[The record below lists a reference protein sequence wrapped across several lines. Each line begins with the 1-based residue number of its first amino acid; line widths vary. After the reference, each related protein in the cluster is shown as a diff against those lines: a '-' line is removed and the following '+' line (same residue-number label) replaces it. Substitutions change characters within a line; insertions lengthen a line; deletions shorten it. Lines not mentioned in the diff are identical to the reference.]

1 MHKLGVI
8 ALSGLAISAICLGAA
23 AAIGAREH
31 VGNIDFSMF
40 DDEPNCAPSNATAGS
55 RSFAWDGGNSVTV
68 EVPVNLHYRPGP
80 STTLEAKGDPE
91 MLAHLKVH
99 DGKIDMNCR
108 IRHWRHQRINIT
120 LPGREFREYHIAG
133 VADLDLQG
141 LNQASLKIEI
151 AGSGDVNA
159 SGKADDMKLEIAG
172 RGTARMKDLAVKN
185 LNVDIAGRGEVET
198 SPSEKADIDIAGSGN
213 VKLYTEP
220 KSLDTSIMGSGNVE
234 HLAGKS

>member
-141 LNQASLKIEI
+141 LNQAS
-151 AGSGDVNA
+151 
-159 SGKADDMKLEIAG
+159 MKLEIAG